1 MVCGRA
7 WQWASG
13 KSGAGF
19 LCMGNV
25 AMRFGGAVGAAP
37 PVKPEHSQL
46 PNDGTCGGRDSRD
59 QGCVRASS
67 NVRVASEM
75 TLRSQ
80 RTSSE

>member
-13 KSGAGF
+13 KSGAEF
-19 LCMGNV
+19 LCIGNA
-25 AMRFGGAVGAAP
+25 AMRFGGAVGAAL
-37 PVKPEHSQL
+37 PVKPERGQL
-46 PNDGTCGGRDSRD
+46 PNDGTGGGRDLGD